1 MSKSEPLVTKEELPL
16 GYDVPTGNGGIQK
29 IYMDP
34 ETKAYPEVLRR
45 YACEAWRH
53 LHRNMRRTSKMC
65 GINPT
70 ILRKWLELYLPEEL
84 SQKRNEDVDIQM
96 NLDKLERRLE
106 KSIDKALKLAN
117 RQMKGASYSQL
128 MVGAGIMFDK
138 LVAIKK
144 MPRPQEKNVAIET
157 LNDLPEDVLL
167 KIWKLIEDAR
177 TPALTDGQPTISHVD
192 GFHPT
197 QDSDHLAKSEPGPED
212 HQDADFQ
219 VLGTVLPNS
228 ADIRFD

>member
-1 MSKSEPLVTKEELPL
+1 MPNAPLVTQEELPL
-16 GYDVPTGNGGIQK
+16 GYDVPSGNGGIQK

-53 LHRNMRRTSKMC
+53 LNRNSRRTAKMC

-167 KIWKLIEDAR
+167 QIWKLIEGAR
-177 TPALTDGQPTISHVD
+177 SGKAIEDSPQVSHVD

-197 QDSDHLAKSEPGPED
+197 QESESQAPTEESGPD
-212 HQDADFQ
+212 HQDADFR
-219 VLGTVLPNS
+219 VLGNEPPNL
-228 ADIRFD
+228 DGIRFD